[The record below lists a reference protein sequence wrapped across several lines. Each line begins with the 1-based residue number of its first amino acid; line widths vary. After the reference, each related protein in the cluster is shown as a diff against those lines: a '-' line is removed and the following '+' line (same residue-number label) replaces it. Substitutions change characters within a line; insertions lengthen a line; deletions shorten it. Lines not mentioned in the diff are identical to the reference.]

1 MKFCWLKKLQKL
13 EMQFSQTATRKRM
26 QNQNQFLAQAQEE
39 KRDAILNEVMPLIQ
53 NGNDPS
59 KIRAN
64 VLDKKSDGSVIV
76 QLTPSLKRKPKDRK
90 NKKEMTLESN
100 RSGKVRFSP
109 VKSDSNWLEQ
119 IQTS

>member
-1 MKFCWLKKLQKL
+1 MIDLLHEILLAKKLQKL

-76 QLTPSLKRKPKDRK
+76 QLTPRK
-90 NKKEMTLESN
+90 
-100 RSGKVRFSP
+100 
-109 VKSDSNWLEQ
+109 
-119 IQTS
+119 

>member
-1 MKFCWLKKLQKL
+1 MLKKIFHLPDFSLQIKFTVPCMIFVARNSAGSKHCIKMKL
-13 EMQFSQTATRKRM
+13 HISQTATRKRM
-26 QNQNQFLAQAQEE
+26 QNQNQFSAQAQEE

-76 QLTPSLKRKPKDRK
+76 QLTPRK
-90 NKKEMTLESN
+90 
-100 RSGKVRFSP
+100 
-109 VKSDSNWLEQ
+109 
-119 IQTS
+119 

>member
-1 MKFCWLKKLQKL
+1 MHDFRCTKFSAGSKHCKKLKL
-13 EMQFSQTATRKRM
+13 HISQTATRKRM

-76 QLTPSLKRKPKDRK
+76 QLTPRK
-90 NKKEMTLESN
+90 
-100 RSGKVRFSP
+100 
-109 VKSDSNWLEQ
+109 
-119 IQTS
+119 

>member
-1 MKFCWLKKLQKL
+1 
-13 EMQFSQTATRKRM
+13 M

-76 QLTPSLKRKPKDRK
+76 QLTPRKWFQIDVS
-90 NKKEMTLESN
+90 T
-100 RSGKVRFSP
+100 P
-109 VKSDSNWLEQ
+109 V
-119 IQTS
+119 IQ

>member
-1 MKFCWLKKLQKL
+1 MIFVARNSAGSKHCIKMKLHI
-13 EMQFSQTATRKRM
+13 SQTATRKRM
-26 QNQNQFLAQAQEE
+26 QNQNQFSAQAQEE

-76 QLTPSLKRKPKDRK
+76 QLTPRK
-90 NKKEMTLESN
+90 
-100 RSGKVRFSP
+100 
-109 VKSDSNWLEQ
+109 
-119 IQTS
+119 

>member
-1 MKFCWLKKLQKL
+1 MFLLHEILVSEKVCCKNLSCIFVRLQL
-13 EMQFSQTATRKRM
+13 EKECEIK
-26 QNQNQFLAQAQEE
+26 FLAPTQEE

-76 QLTPSLKRKPKDRK
+76 QLTPRK
-90 NKKEMTLESN
+90 
-100 RSGKVRFSP
+100 
-109 VKSDSNWLEQ
+109 
-119 IQTS
+119 

>member
-1 MKFCWLKKLQKL
+1 MIDLLHEILLAKKLQKF

-76 QLTPSLKRKPKDRK
+76 QLTPRK
-90 NKKEMTLESN
+90 
-100 RSGKVRFSP
+100 
-109 VKSDSNWLEQ
+109 
-119 IQTS
+119 